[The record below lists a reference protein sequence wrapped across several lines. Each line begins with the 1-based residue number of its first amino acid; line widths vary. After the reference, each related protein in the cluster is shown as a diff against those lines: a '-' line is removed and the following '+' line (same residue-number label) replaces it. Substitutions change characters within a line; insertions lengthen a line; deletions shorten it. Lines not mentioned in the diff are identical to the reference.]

1 VVDKNGDWS
10 MFVAQA
16 EGGDKVI
23 YRIRMERPEDVVPSD
38 YENCVVIEWTFQDAL
53 PDKVLSEVH
62 KIFEGHMD
70 PLGHDNPNS
79 LLMHVYT
86 RPGMKE
92 WCYYARDYPA
102 FMTELNAALAGK
114 PRFPID
120 ILHDKDP
127 AWKYWSDIRDMV
139 KALPGS

>member
-1 VVDKNGDWS
+1 
-10 MFVAQA
+10 MIVAQA
-16 EGGDKVI
+16 EGGEKVI
-23 YRIRMERPEDVVPSD
+23 YRIRLERPAGVVLSE
-38 YENCVVIEWTFQDAL
+38 YENCVIIEWTFQNAL

-62 KIFEGHMD
+62 RIFEGHMD
-70 PLGHDNPNS
+70 PLAHNNPNS

-92 WCYYARDYPA
+92 WCYYTRDYPA
-102 FMTELNAALAGK
+102 FMTELNTVLAGK

-127 AWKYWSDIRDMV
+127 SWKYWTEVRDLV
-139 KALPGS
+139 TSLSPRDTNG